1 MWQMT
6 IFRILTIGLIGIAL
20 FYVLLYCIGFCEARY
35 IRRRSKNSKKEKSHM
50 KSKIIR
56 FYTLL
61 LFLFIILSF
70 LLIKLYVR
78 GEQ

>member
-1 MWQMT
+1 VWKMT
-6 IFRILTIGLIGIAL
+6 IFRILSIGLIGIAL

-35 IRRRSKNSKKEKSHM
+35 IRRRSKNIIKEKNHM

-56 FYTLL
+56 FYILL

-70 LLIKLYVR
+70 LLIKLHIR
-78 GEQ
+78 GVQ